1 MVRIHR
7 PSSTIDTAPR
17 PSGKS
22 VRYATASRCNI
33 VTYQAVPPTDDTRPS
48 PVQRVSDTARAQ
60 RIVIASAYRQL
71 RPTEKHF
78 VDRFIEELQA
88 RSDREQIRLSFL
100 LQEPVDMDKDG
111 MLSRST
117 VLAAITERVTELA
130 ANAEL
135 SVDRI
140 VREYGV
146 IGFSNIMD
154 VVELDGYGNPQFNL
168 AAATPEQQRA
178 IKKIDYE
185 QTATGAV
192 RLKIEMHDKLSAL
205 RTLADYTGM
214 TEPDN
219 PHWRARNASPVI
231 DSTATVQDAADAY
244 ARMLDGE

>member
-1 MVRIHR
+1 MVRLH
-7 PSSTIDTAPR
+7 PHPSTIDTPTR

-22 VRYATASRCNI
+22 RPHVKASRSNI

-48 PVQRVSDTARAQ
+48 PARRATAQ
-60 RIVIASAYRQL
+60 RIIIASAYRQL

-78 VDRFIEELQA
+78 VDRFTEELQA
-88 RSDREQIRLSFL
+88 RSDRDQIRLSVL
-100 LQEPVDMDKDG
+100 LQEPVDMDKEG

-146 IGFSNIMD
+146 IAFSNIMD

-168 AAATPEQQRA
+168 GAATPEQQRA

-231 DSTATVQDAADAY
+231 DSHATVQDAADAY
-244 ARMLDGE
+244 ARMLASE